1 MIGLACLL
9 LDEKPLFLVWPSFIL
24 LWIAL
29 VFVLRLDYYSIEKLR
44 SLCSPPAVCIGCTLV
59 GSTVAGYK

>member
-1 MIGLACLL
+1 MIGLACL

-29 VFVLRLDYYSIEKLR
+29 VFVFVRLDYSIEKLR

-59 GSTVAGYK
+59 GSTVAGHK

>member
-1 MIGLACLL
+1 MIGLACL

-29 VFVLRLDYYSIEKLR
+29 VFVLRRLDYYSIEKLR